1 MTYKISVP
9 KRDIHLAAFMKAHGA
24 VLSAFKDNKFFLESD
39 IPEMEW
45 RVRHAA
51 SDALKVDQELLTL
64 RRFVVV

>member
-1 MTYKISVP
+1 MTHKIAVP

-24 VLSAFKDNKFFLESD
+24 TLLAFKDNKFFLESD
-39 IPEMEW
+39 TSEMEW
-45 RVRHAA
+45 RVQHAA